1 MYPTL
6 NIDENKPVI
15 CNYRKCERFSDGKW
29 SEYSKPL
36 KISREASESW
46 FSKEGLIFI
55 GGNYGLN
62 TNEIIPNG
70 GGTSEWG
77 FYNIMS
83 GFQICKYRK
92 VL

>member
-1 MYPTL
+1 MHINL
-6 NIDENKPVI
+6 HFIV
-15 CNYRKCERFSDGKW
+15 
-29 SEYSKPL
+29 
-36 KISREASESW
+36 
-46 FSKEGLIFI
+46 EGLIFI

-62 TNEIIPNG
+62 TTEIIPNG